1 MRAIAVV
8 GSSNIDMVTYTSQI
22 PDSGETVIGNS
33 FSTNFGGKGANQA
46 AMASRF
52 NSTVYMVTGVGSD
65 IFGDQII
72 ENMKLAGINTEH
84 LHKFSENTG
93 VAPIWVD
100 ETGANRIIV
109 VPGAS
114 NLLTAKDAVTAI
126 QTIKHLGVVVG
137 QLEILEEVTLAA
149 FKAAKKLGLITIL
162 NPAPAK
168 TLSNDFLENT
178 DWLIPNA
185 IEFES
190 ISNSEPN
197 QASMSDFAKKHGV
210 GLVVTL
216 GESGAA
222 LIDRSGKYFKIES
235 EKVEVVDTTGAGD
248 CFVGTFAAG
257 LNEGLRPEIAAKLG
271 VICATRSVTRKGAQ
285 ISYPDKIT
293 VTKYLNS
300 LAF

>member
-1 MRAIAVV
+1 MIDGRERSILTKMRAIAVV

-72 ENMKLAGINTEH
+72 ENMKLAGINMEH
-84 LHKFSENTG
+84 LHKFSGSTG

-126 QTIKHLGVVVG
+126 QTIKDLGVVVG

-168 TLSNDFLENT
+168 TVGQTEG
-178 DWLIPNA
+178 NA
-185 IEFES
+185 GWIRTPPF
-190 ISNSEPN
+190 
-197 QASMSDFAKKHGV
+197 G
-210 GLVVTL
+210 
-216 GESGAA
+216 
-222 LIDRSGKYFKIES
+222 
-235 EKVEVVDTTGAGD
+235 
-248 CFVGTFAAG
+248 
-257 LNEGLRPEIAAKLG
+257 
-271 VICATRSVTRKGAQ
+271 
-285 ISYPDKIT
+285 
-293 VTKYLNS
+293 
-300 LAF
+300 

>member
-1 MRAIAVV
+1 
-8 GSSNIDMVTYTSQI
+8 
-22 PDSGETVIGNS
+22 
-33 FSTNFGGKGANQA
+33 
-46 AMASRF
+46 
-52 NSTVYMVTGVGSD
+52 MVTGVGSD

-72 ENMKLAGINTEH
+72 ENMKLAGINTEY
-84 LHKFSENTG
+84 LHKFSESTG

-114 NLLTAKDAVTAI
+114 NLLQAKDAVTAI
-126 QTIKHLGVVVG
+126 QTIKDLGVVVG

-168 TLSNDFLENT
+168 ELSKELLENT

-185 IEFES
+185 IEFQA
-190 ISNSEPN
+190 ISKSEPN
-197 QASMSDFAKKHGV
+197 EASMSDFAKKHGV

-235 EKVEVVDTTGAGD
+235 EKVQVVDTTGAGD

-271 VICATRSVTRKGAQ
+271 AVCATTSVTRQGAQ
-285 ISYPDKIT
+285 ISYPDKVT